1 MNRQTHRGDRVR
13 RAVHGIAA
21 TVLVLAVAAC
31 DELLDVENPNQLTQ
45 DDVEDPA
52 TAPAL
57 VSGALA
63 TVARGYSFLVLR
75 HDAAADELQFIGSR
89 DAWVQLIRGDLRDPN
104 NEFADAAWPF
114 IAEGRWMADE
124 TIRQL
129 TILRDNGELSDPVL
143 LAQAELFSAII
154 YTAIADVFED
164 YVFSDRREDGPP
176 FGPENMFQLYEMAIE
191 KLDVALPIA
200 QAAGDQEL
208 ETAIL
213 AQRARS
219 RHALEVWRKINPPG
233 EISPQP
239 LVATAEIVADARAA
253 VARMPDPDWSLEFAY
268 SGETITNNWGA
279 WVNERA
285 EMRISDAYANAD
297 RDVTLEDP
305 IDGIPDPAL
314 ARRIAQVTGVRGFGP
329 MTVVSAR
336 ELHLILAEASLAE
349 GDEGGFTQ
357 HINDL
362 RALDD
367 PLTPY
372 SGQIDALELLIHSRR
387 VNLLTHTRKLSDNYR
402 FGTPS
407 FLWASSSTA
416 VQRPGT
422 KFPITQIELT
432 SNCFIL
438 GTCSS

>member
-200 QAAGDQEL
+200 
-208 ETAIL
+208 
-213 AQRARS
+213 
-219 RHALEVWRKINPPG
+219 
-233 EISPQP
+233 
-239 LVATAEIVADARAA
+239 
-253 VARMPDPDWSLEFAY
+253 
-268 SGETITNNWGA
+268 
-279 WVNERA
+279 
-285 EMRISDAYANAD
+285 
-297 RDVTLEDP
+297 
-305 IDGIPDPAL
+305 
-314 ARRIAQVTGVRGFGP
+314 
-329 MTVVSAR
+329 
-336 ELHLILAEASLAE
+336 
-349 GDEGGFTQ
+349 
-357 HINDL
+357 
-362 RALDD
+362 
-367 PLTPY
+367 
-372 SGQIDALELLIHSRR
+372 
-387 VNLLTHTRKLSDNYR
+387 
-402 FGTPS
+402 
-407 FLWASSSTA
+407 
-416 VQRPGT
+416 
-422 KFPITQIELT
+422 
-432 SNCFIL
+432 
-438 GTCSS
+438 